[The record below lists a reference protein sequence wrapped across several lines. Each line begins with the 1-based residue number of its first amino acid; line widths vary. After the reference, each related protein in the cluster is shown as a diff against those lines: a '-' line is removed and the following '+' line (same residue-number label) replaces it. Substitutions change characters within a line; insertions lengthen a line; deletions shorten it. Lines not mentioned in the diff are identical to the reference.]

1 MKLLSIFYF
10 CQMTGP
16 LISPLT
22 PKLYYFILS
31 LPHSNRPSPP
41 NFPITPCFLNVMLD
55 AQTPA
60 SHECLPLSPSLSD
73 SSSLPLCYCVL
84 VRQSFSPLCV
94 SLSISESAFSSLSL
108 SSLISMFLSAMVALL
123 P

>member
-31 LPHSNRPSPP
+31 LPHSHHPSPP
-41 NFPITPCFLNVMLD
+41 NFPIRPCFSNVMLD
-55 AQTPA
+55 AQTLA
-60 SHECLPLSPSLSD
+60 SHRCLPLSPSLSD
-73 SSSLPLCYCVL
+73 SSSSLPLCYCVL
-84 VRQSFSPLCV
+84 VLQSCWSLCV
-94 SLSISESAFSSLSL
+94 SLSISKSASFSPLL
-108 SSLISMFLSAMVALL
+108 SSLISMFLSAMEAL
-123 P
+123 